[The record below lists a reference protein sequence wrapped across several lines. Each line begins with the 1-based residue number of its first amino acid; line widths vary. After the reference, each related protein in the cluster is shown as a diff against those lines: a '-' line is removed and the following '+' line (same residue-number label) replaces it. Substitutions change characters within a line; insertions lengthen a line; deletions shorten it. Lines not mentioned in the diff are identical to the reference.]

1 MLSQSEIS
9 IGPLTF
15 IHLSPG
21 PESEYGQ
28 GVLVTVKGVNR
39 EMGPIVPP
47 PNYKRIHKLI
57 HYIIQQLLCVLQ

>member
-9 IGPLTF
+9 IGPLAN

-28 GVLVTVKGVNR
+28 RVHDTVKGVNR

-47 PNYKRIHKLI
+47 LNYKRIHKLT
-57 HYIIQQLLCVLQ
+57 HYII